1 VTHTLES
8 DSAQAY
14 AVLAPAYDLLTARYA
29 YGPWLDAI
37 ERPALRHGLAGRR
50 VLDVGCGT
58 GKSFMPLLE
67 RGFEVTGCDIAPA
80 MVAEARRNADGRAD
94 VVVADMRRLPV
105 LGEFDLIVCLN
116 DGINHLLDLDEVA
129 DAFAGFH
136 ANLVPGGLLVFD
148 VTTLAAHRE
157 VSDVVVEDGE
167 RLVRWRGAPAELA
180 GPGAEAEVVIDI
192 FTREGDGGLWRRS
205 VSRQR
210 HRHHPVDD
218 LRRVAEQA
226 GLEVAAVL
234 GQRPGA
240 VFDETLDEHVHRK
253 AAFVIRR
260 EGRS

>member
-1 VTHTLES
+1 MSRTLDS

-14 AVLAPAYDLLTARYA
+14 AVLASAYDLLTARYE
-29 YGPWLDAI
+29 YGPWLAAI
-37 ERPALRHGLAGRR
+37 ERLARRHGLAGDR

-58 GKSFMPLLE
+58 GKSFLPLLE
-67 RGFEVTGCDIAPA
+67 RGFEVTACDISPE
-80 MVAEARRNADGRAD
+80 MVAEARRKAGGRAD
-94 VVVADMRRLPV
+94 VRVADMRRLPV
-105 LGEFDLIVCLN
+105 LGRFDLITCLN
-116 DGINHLLDLDEVA
+116 DGFNHLLDLDEVA
-129 DAFAGFH
+129 DAFDGLR
-136 ANLVPGGLLVFD
+136 ANLLPGGLLVFD
-148 VTTLAAHRE
+148 VTTLATYRE
-157 VSDVVVEDGE
+157 VPDVVVEDEE

-180 GPGAEAEVVIDI
+180 APGAEAEVVIDI

-240 VFDETLDEHVHRK
+240 VFDDTLDEHVHRK

>member
-1 VTHTLES
+1 MTRTLDS
-8 DSAQAY
+8 DSAGAY
-14 AVLAPAYDLLTARYA
+14 ALLAPAYDLLTARYE
-29 YGPWLDAI
+29 YPSWLAAI
-37 ERPALRHGLAGRR
+37 ERLARRYGLAGRR

-67 RGFEVTGCDIAPA
+67 RGFEVTACDISPE
-80 MVAEARRNADGRAD
+80 MVAEARRKAGGRAD
-94 VVVADMRRLPV
+94 VQVADMRRLPV
-105 LGEFDLIVCLN
+105 LGEFDLIICLN
-116 DGINHLLDLDEVA
+116 DGLNHLLRIDEV
-129 DAFAGFH
+129 GETLKSFH
-136 ANLVPGGLLVFD
+136 RNLAPGGLLVFD
-148 VTTLAAHRE
+148 VTTLATYRE
-157 VSDVVVEDGE
+157 VPDVVVEDDE

-180 GPGAEAEVVIDI
+180 GPGAEAEIVIDI
-192 FTREGDGGLWRRS
+192 FTHEGDGLWRRS

-218 LRRVAEQA
+218 LRRLTEEA

-240 VFDETLDEHVHRK
+240 VFDDELDEHVHRK